1 MGFGATGLGEVDG
14 DDACRRGSPAAS
26 GTASGDGVGVEAA
39 MAGRRWG
46 RQGRGPDP
54 VGEVEETRKKRSGGA
69 AEDGEVEVEGSG
81 GGSGDVVQGGGIGVD
96 SPIQSGR

>member
-1 MGFGATGLGEVDG
+1 M
-14 DDACRRGSPAAS
+14 AAS
-26 GTASGDGVGVEAA
+26 GSCTDPVMDREGGVDGEASDGVEAA
-39 MAGRRWG
+39 MAGRRRG

>member
-1 MGFGATGLGEVDG
+1 
-14 DDACRRGSPAAS
+14 
-26 GTASGDGVGVEAA
+26 
-39 MAGRRWG
+39 MAGRRRG

-54 VGEVEETRKKRSGGA
+54 FGEVEETRKKRSGGA

-96 SPIQSGR
+96 PPIQSGGRKGGKRGGDGSSAAPATGAVVEVASGA

>member
-1 MGFGATGLGEVDG
+1 MTVGGSGEAMAERCSDG
-14 DDACRRGSPAAS
+14 VRRRRRGH
-26 GTASGDGVGVEAA
+26 
-39 MAGRRWG
+39 
-46 RQGRGPDP
+46 QGRGLVP

-96 SPIQSGR
+96 PPIQSGR